1 MKATDKQVNGS
12 HYTDRA
18 IQPIEYIHANDL
30 DFLSGNIVKY
40 ATRWPHKGQAL
51 DDLRKVI
58 HYAELLIE
66 LQGLDEGSEPTEG
79 CEQVEAPMCTYCEC
93 EVGRCLEDEKEG
105 VYQAWL
111 ELNSDHPDVSP
122 SLPVSKLKY
131 ETR

>member
-12 HYTDRA
+12 HYADRA
-18 IQPIEYIHANDL
+18 IQPIEYIHANNL
-30 DFLSGNIVKY
+30 DFMSGNIVKY

-66 LQGLDEGSEPTEG
+66 LEGLDAECEPSVGCNKCGEDIGACINYADAEGSFD
-79 CEQVEAPMCTYCEC
+79 C
-93 EVGRCLEDEKEG
+93 
-105 VYQAWL
+105 
-111 ELNSDHPDVSP
+111 
-122 SLPVSKLKY
+122 SLPLSTLKY